1 MSDASDA
8 LFDRIDAD
16 ANESTLDRF
25 DFALLVLLCADHSY
39 VDIARWVATDEKYVQ
54 RTENVLA
61 WRASQF
67 EKDLVEEMPRPDEP
81 VWPAEENEAD
91 E

>member
-61 WRASQF
+61 WRASQL

-81 VWPAEENEAD
+81 VWPAD